1 MVQVTISQP
10 LSLAEDLYKRKAFC
24 IATQFAITAD
34 GQTLRLSCSAG
45 LFQKDTSSVSR
56 WSQSLA

>member
-24 IATQFAITAD
+24 IATQFAITVD
-34 GQTLRLSCSAG
+34 GTLRLSCSAG
-45 LFQKDTSSVSR
+45 LFQKDTSSVSC